1 MCRTVRKLV
10 GQSMRLLAVFSG
22 FGHFKQLRFRH
33 FCITETPIVFSCI
46 YRVFVC
52 FGDFSSRFRCLKFQ
66 VFNYCQ
72 KISWSR

>member
-33 FCITETPIVFSCI
+33 FCITETPIVFHAFIEFLCVLVI
-46 YRVFVC
+46 LVV
-52 FGDFSSRFRCLKFQ
+52 DFD
-66 VFNYCQ
+66 V
-72 KISWSR
+72 